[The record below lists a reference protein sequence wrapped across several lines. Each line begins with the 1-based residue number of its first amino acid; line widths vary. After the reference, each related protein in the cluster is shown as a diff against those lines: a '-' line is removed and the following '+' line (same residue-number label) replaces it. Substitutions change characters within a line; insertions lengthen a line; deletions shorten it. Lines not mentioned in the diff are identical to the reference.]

1 MQGEMSSARIPGA
14 TDTDAQLRYDTRPIR
29 LQRITAALVIL
40 IWCAGETID
49 WFPRGGP
56 RMAVRSLHI
65 VFRVLLGAILCC
77 RIGWR
82 ARRGTQSC
90 RWLTL

>member
-1 MQGEMSSARIPGA
+1 MSSVGIRGA
-14 TDTDAQLRYDTRPIR
+14 TDTDASLRHSVDPAA
-29 LQRITAALVIL
+29 RITAALVIL

-77 RIGWR
+77 RIGRR